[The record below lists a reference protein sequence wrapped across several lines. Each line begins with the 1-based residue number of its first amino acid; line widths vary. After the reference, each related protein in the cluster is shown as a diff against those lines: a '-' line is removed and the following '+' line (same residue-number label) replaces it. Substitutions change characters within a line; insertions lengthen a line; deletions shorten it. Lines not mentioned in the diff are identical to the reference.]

1 MAQMEA
7 KYQRQIAI
15 LQDQSSELK
24 SEPTLTETLLNDVA
38 DLKSRLAD
46 AEVMNRKIQA
56 RFGIK

>member
-7 KYQRQIAI
+7 KYERQIGV
-15 LQDQSSELK
+15 LKEQTNQLK
-24 SEPTLTETLLNDVA
+24 SEPSLTETLLNDVA
-38 DLKSRLAD
+38 DLKTRLAD